1 MDRYL
6 LRYFLAV
13 AELGSFS
20 RAAAKVN
27 VTQPTLSVGIAKL
40 EEQVGARLFERTTR
54 RVSLTPAGSRFL
66 THARRITQDYEAAL
80 RDVAEA
86 PRLKRVRAGVLSTI
100 PARDLERV
108 VALHAKQA
116 DGEALEILDSTERD
130 IANRLSDGRL
140 DVAVTILRPGLE
152 SFAQETLRD
161 ELYVLFV
168 GASHKLSGVERVDGG
183 QLAGETMIVR
193 RQCEGLPEI
202 SRYFTS
208 RDVRPAFSL
217 RTLSDDRAMSMVAA
231 GLGVTVAPSS
241 FKRPD
246 ISAVALEGL
255 ELKREV
261 GLVYSDRSR
270 TLMQTSA
277 FVGAVRRAFDEDVEE
292 QFRQRARAG
301 DASAGLAILDK
312 LDKAP

>member
-20 RAAAKVN
+20 KAAQRVS

-40 EEQVGARLFERTTR
+40 EDEVGARLFERTTR

-66 THARRITQDYEAAL
+66 AHARRITQEYEAAL

-86 PRLKRVRAGVLSTI
+86 PQLKRVRAGVLSTI

-108 VALHAKQA
+108 VARHAKST

-140 DVAVTILRPGLE
+140 DAALTILRPSLQ
-152 SFAQETLRD
+152 SFAQERLRS

-168 GASHKLSGVERVDGG
+168 AATHKLAGAESIEGG
-183 QLAGETMIVR
+183 ELAGETMIVR

-202 SRYFTS
+202 SRYFTN
-208 RDVRPAFSL
+208 RDVRPFFSL
-217 RTLSDDRAMSMVAA
+217 RTLNDDRAMSMVAA
-231 GLGVTVAPSS
+231 GLGVTVAPES
-241 FKRPD
+241 FKGPGL
-246 ISAVALEGL
+246 AALKLAGL
-255 ELKREV
+255 DLVREV
-261 GLVYSDRSR
+261 GLVFSDRLRERSG
-270 TLMQTSA
+270 A
-277 FVGAVRRAFDEDVEE
+277 FVDAVRATYGVS
-292 QFRQRARAG
+292 ARR
-301 DASAGLAILDK
+301 K
-312 LDKAP
+312 TR

>member
-20 RAAAKVN
+20 KAAARVS

-66 THARRITQDYEAAL
+66 VHARRIAQEYEAAL

-86 PRLKRVRAGVLSTI
+86 PQLKRVRAGVLSTI

-108 VALHAKQA
+108 VAHHAQHVG
-116 DGEALEILDSTERD
+116 GEALEILDSTERD

-140 DVAVTILRPGLE
+140 DAAITILRPGLE
-152 SFAQETLRD
+152 SFAQEKLRT
-161 ELYVLFV
+161 EPYVLFV
-168 GASHKLSGVERVDGG
+168 AADHKLSGVESVDGG
-183 QLAGETMIVR
+183 ELAGETMI
-193 RQCEGLPEI
+193 EGLPEI
-202 SRYFTS
+202 SRYFTN
-208 RDVRPAFSL
+208 RDVRPSFSL

-241 FKRPD
+241 FKRQGLAAVNLAGFELSRD
-246 ISAVALEGL
+246 I
-255 ELKREV
+255 
-261 GLVYSDRSR
+261 GLVFSDRVRERSG
-270 TLMQTSA
+270 A
-277 FVGAVRRAFDEDVEE
+277 FVEAVRATYG
-292 QFRQRARAG
+292 AG
-301 DASAGLAILDK
+301 RK
-312 LDKAP
+312 VR

>member
-20 RAAAKVN
+20 KAAARVS

-66 THARRITQDYEAAL
+66 VHARRIAQEYEAAL

-86 PRLKRVRAGVLSTI
+86 PQLKRVRAGVLSTI

-108 VALHAKQA
+108 VAHHAQHVG
-116 DGEALEILDSTERD
+116 GEALEILDSTERD

-140 DVAVTILRPGLE
+140 DAAITILRPGLE
-152 SFAQETLRD
+152 SFAQEKLRT
-161 ELYVLFV
+161 EPYVLFV
-168 GASHKLSGVERVDGG
+168 AADHKLSGVESVDGG
-183 QLAGETMIVR
+183 ELAGETMIVR

-202 SRYFTS
+202 SRYFTN
-208 RDVRPAFSL
+208 RDVRPSFSL

-241 FKRPD
+241 FKRQGLAAVNLAGFELSRD
-246 ISAVALEGL
+246 I
-255 ELKREV
+255 
-261 GLVYSDRSR
+261 GLVFSDRVRERSG
-270 TLMQTSA
+270 A
-277 FVGAVRRAFDEDVEE
+277 FVEAVRATYG
-292 QFRQRARAG
+292 AG
-301 DASAGLAILDK
+301 RK
-312 LDKAP
+312 VR

>member
-20 RAAAKVN
+20 KAAARVS

-66 THARRITQDYEAAL
+66 VHARRIAQEYDAAL
-80 RDVAEA
+80 REVSET
-86 PRLKRVRAGVLSTI
+86 PQLKRVRAGVLSTI

-108 VALHAKQA
+108 VAHHTKNAG
-116 DGEALEILDSTERD
+116 GEALEILDSTERD

-140 DVAVTILRPGLE
+140 DAAITILRPGLE
-152 SFAQETLRD
+152 DFAQEKLRT
-161 ELYVLFV
+161 EPYVLFV
-168 GASHKLSGVERVDGG
+168 AATHKLSGVESVDGG
-183 QLAGETMIVR
+183 ELAGETMIVR

-202 SRYFTS
+202 SRYFTN
-208 RDVRPAFSL
+208 RDVRPLFSL
-217 RTLSDDRAMSMVAA
+217 RTLNDDRAMSMVEA

-241 FKRPD
+241 FKRAGL
-246 ISAVALEGL
+246 SAVKLAGF
-255 ELKREV
+255 ELSREV
-261 GLVYSDRSR
+261 GLVFSDRLRERSGP
-270 TLMQTSA
+270 
-277 FVGAVRRAFDEDVEE
+277 FVNAVRATYEVGRKV
-292 QFRQRARAG
+292 R
-301 DASAGLAILDK
+301 
-312 LDKAP
+312 